1 MQCIYRFLAMLR
13 RQVSSSPSPRAQKR
27 AKLDHLTKD
36 DFKNGVFL
44 APMVRSGACKCND
57 FSALYPLILKLIVA
71 TRLFALKHG
80 ATLVWGPE
88 IVDKAILHS
97 KRVVN
102 CECILDFV
110 GELACHLFI
119 YSFQLTQA

>member
-1 MQCIYRFLAMLR
+1 MLR
-13 RQVSSSPSPRAQKR
+13 RRVSSSPSSRAYKR
-27 AKLDHLTKD
+27 AKLDHLTKE

-57 FSALYPLILKLIVA
+57 SKFDTAVYPLKIIVA

-88 IVDKAILHS
+88 IIDKAILHS
-97 KRVVN
+97 KRAVN
-102 CECILDFV
+102 CECILV
-110 GELACHLFI
+110 CW
-119 YSFQLTQA
+119 